1 MLHHNQVS
9 PEVAYKFLSKQF
21 NNFPPDTEEALKKS
35 LLIPGSTP
43 ERVAN
48 VLMERLNGFDLDP
61 VTNEE
66 MRLFT
71 IKALE
76 HMQFLAQV
84 EAGTYQGGK

>member
-1 MLHHNQVS
+1 MSHHNQVS
-9 PEVAYKFLSKQF
+9 PEVAYRFLQKQF
-21 NNFPPDTEEALKKS
+21 LNFPVGVEEALKKS
-35 LLIPGSTP
+35 LLIPGCQP
-43 ERVAN
+43 EQVAN

-61 VTNEE
+61 ITNEE

-84 EAGTYQGGK
+84 EAGVYQG

>member
-1 MLHHNQVS
+1 MSYEEVS
-9 PEVAYKFLSKQF
+9 PETAYRFLSKQF

-48 VLMERLNGFDLDP
+48 VLMERLSGFDLDP

-84 EAGTYQGGK
+84 EAGVYRS